1 MNQILCIDSYT
12 NQRLLYEQELSL
24 EGYKTTTVS
33 NGREALEKVKMRRP
47 DLIIMDVCMLNMND
61 IKALCDYVKKHKD
74 TPLIIY
80 TAYAGYKCL
89 FRSWAIDAYIVK
101 SSDLTELK
109 NKIKELLKKE
119 AVVA

>member
-1 MNQILCIDSYT
+1 MNQILCVDSYK

-33 NGREALEKVKMRRP
+33 NGREALEKVKIRRP

-61 IKALCDYVKKHKD
+61 IKALCNFVKKHKD
-74 TPLIIY
+74 TLLIIY
-80 TAYAGYKCL
+80 TAYAGYKYL